1 MAVQVQVADFQS
13 EPITCTVTGSAFPG
27 LTRQMLLDKLATTE
41 QPRQLSKGAALARS
55 LGRSADG
62 KGGAGDYHWGTVH
75 VLASESPVRMHAQS
89 YEQHCNISSFE
100 EWLIATGH

>member
-1 MAVQVQVADFQS
+1 MQVQVADFQS

-62 KGGAGDYHWGTVH
+62 KGGAGEYPWGTVSIVPVH
-75 VLASESPVRMHAQS
+75 ASLVRVHAQTS
-89 YEQHCNISSFE
+89 EEHCTNSSFAS
-100 EWLIATGH
+100 WLIVSRH